1 MPRRTL
7 VCLLSF
13 AGYAGA
19 AVIFTWPLATRLST
33 HVLGTLSGDTS
44 VYIWNLWSFGHEVSQ
59 GRHPFFTTA
68 IFALTPPTDL
78 ALHNYTALSGA
89 VAAVLLNWL
98 DITAVYNLVLL
109 GTLALNGCF
118 GYLLALR
125 LTGRPGVSWAA
136 GLLFGFSPFVVAR
149 TAGHLSLVS
158 VAPLAAFWL
167 SLDALQRNG
176 RSRAAAA
183 VGISLAWALYS
194 DPYYLVYCVMLGAVL
209 LAPVSLSTDRQRGAR
224 TPPLARA
231 FAVLAAASVA
241 LAGAVWATGGWT
253 MTLGG
258 TVVSAHGLHNP
269 VFAATVAA
277 GAAWAL
283 RRQWHLRLAW
293 ERAGELRLRHVGLA
307 GATALALLAPW
318 LTALWYRLADG
329 AQFNRSVVWRSG
341 VPGADLLALLLPNPK
356 HPLMRPLT
364 QAWLEGRPGGVIEN
378 VVSLSLV
385 ALVVI
390 LAARWRR
397 VARFPAVWVGITI
410 GAAVLALGPLLT
422 FAGVNTYV
430 PLPWYVL
437 RHVPLL
443 GAASTP
449 TRFAAVMMLGL
460 TALFGLALAGLA
472 ARAGGGGR
480 LLVGAVA
487 AALCAELLPAPR
499 TLHAA
504 DVPDVFAV
512 VAADPRPLALLHLPF
527 GFRDGTMTVG
537 DYNNARQ
544 YYQTSHGKRL
554 IGGYISRLSRGEV
567 GRLRRS
573 KILRTLALLSEGA
586 PYAPPPRAVV
596 RERGAAFVRRA
607 GLGYVVVNR
616 ARTSPALLDY
626 AVSSF
631 SLERVGGD
639 AVYDLYRTTVPLP
652 AAALTGQVPPISHAR
667 GVTTAVPIA
676 AR

>member
-1 MPRRTL
+1 MRRRL
-7 VCLLSF
+7 LACLLPV
-13 AGYAGA
+13 AGYASA
-19 AVIFTWPLATRLST
+19 AVIFTWPLATRLTT
-33 HVLGTLSGDTS
+33 HVLGTLSGDTG
-44 VYIWNLWSFGHEVSQ
+44 VYIWNLWSFGHELSQ

-68 IFALTPPTDL
+68 IFTLTAPTNL
-78 ALHNYTALSGA
+78 ALHNYTAVNGA

-109 GTLALNGCF
+109 GTLALNGFF

-149 TAGHLSLVS
+149 TAGHLSLAS

-167 SLDALQRNG
+167 SLDALQRGG

-183 VGISLAWALYS
+183 VAISLAWALYS

-209 LAPVSLSTDRQRGAR
+209 LAPVSLSTTRRGAAG
-224 TPPLARA
+224 TPPVARA
-231 FAVLAAASVA
+231 FAVLAAVSGA
-241 LAGAVWATGGWT
+241 LAGAIWATGGWT
-253 MTLGG
+253 FTIGG
-258 TVVSAHGLHNP
+258 MAISAHGLNNP
-269 VFAATVAA
+269 VFAATLAA

-283 RRQWHLRLAW
+283 RRRWHLRLAW
-293 ERAGELRLRHVGLA
+293 ERLGALRVRHVGVA
-307 GATALALLAPW
+307 GITALGLLAPW
-318 LTALWYRLADG
+318 LTALWSRVADG
-329 AQFNRSVVWRSG
+329 AQFNRPVVWRSG
-341 VPGADLLALLLPNPK
+341 VPGADLFALLLPNPK
-356 HPLMRPLT
+356 HPLMRPLF
-364 QAWLEGRPGGVIEN
+364 QAWFEGLPGGVIEN

-385 ALVVI
+385 ALAVI

-397 VARFPAVWVGITI
+397 AARFPAVWVGITI
-410 GAAVLALGPLLT
+410 GFAVLALGPILT
-422 FAGVNTYV
+422 VGGVNTYV

-460 TALFGLALAGLA
+460 TALFGLALAGLT
-472 ARAGGGGR
+472 ARAGRGGR

-487 AALCAELLPAPR
+487 VALCAELLPAPR

-512 VAADPRPLALLHLPF
+512 VAADPRPVALLHLPF

-537 DYNNARQ
+537 YYNNARQ
-544 YYQTSHGKRL
+544 YYQTFHGKRL
-554 IGGYISRLSRGEV
+554 IGGYISRLARGEV
-567 GRLRRS
+567 SRLRRS
-573 KILRTLALLSEGA
+573 KILRTLALLSEGV
-586 PYAPPPRAVV
+586 PYTPPPDAVV
-596 RERGAAFVRRA
+596 RERGAAFVGRA

-616 ARTSPALLDY
+616 ARTPPALLDY
-626 AVSSF
+626 AIASF
-631 SLERVGGD
+631 SLERIGGD
-639 AVYDLYRTTVPLP
+639 AVYDLYRTTVPFSSTTP
-652 AAALTGQVPPISHAR
+652 SGQPPPVSHAR
-667 GVTTAVPIA
+667 GVTTAVVLNP
-676 AR
+676 R